1 MINKDKE
8 VGGTHYAKMCVEP
21 IELIEAFRLDFKQGS
36 IIKYI
41 SRYKNKGRPLEDL
54 KKALHYCKMYND
66 DVWET
71 ISYKDKMLVKMYC
84 MLNGL
89 DDREN
94 AIIGYAVMRQYE
106 RCSEEIEKIISKLE
120 EA

>member
-8 VGGTHYAKMCVEP
+8 VGGTHYAMMRIEP
-21 IELIEAFRLDFKQGS
+21 IELIEALRLDFKQGS

-41 SRYKNKGRPLEDL
+41 SRYKSKGHPLEDL
-54 KKALHYCKMYND
+54 EKALHYCRMYND
-66 DVWET
+66 AVWET
-71 ISYKDKMLVKMYC
+71 ISYKDRMLVKMYC

-94 AIIGYAVMRQYE
+94 AIIGYTVMRQYE
-106 RCSEEIEKIISKLE
+106 RCAEEIGKIISKLE